1 MIGEHTHLLRRK
13 LKTFL
18 QAMDKKSLNLKVTSA
33 LLADDIRRESN
44 GKLILVRRFIRAG
57 ISFTNPLPIRKNSL
71 WALVLG
77 KVAGEAFE
85 FRFRLR
91 NSEENETIVE
101 GSTKIRLNE
110 GVSQKLGGQELPIE
124 LILPLSPA
132 EFRKDGNHIVQYS
145 LNKGRWKNLMEFNVN
160 SPEQSA

>member
-1 MIGEHTHLLRRK
+1 
-13 LKTFL
+13 
-18 QAMDKKSLNLKVTSA
+18 MDKKSLNLKVTSA

-44 GKLILVRRFIRAG
+44 GKLILVGVYTGG